1 MYSFRRS
8 FLLVVLITASFSVL
22 LLSPVDSQAQ
32 KANVDFDPNI
42 VYIKPGDTS
51 EKSAKVRLTESPAVS
66 VTVKLE
72 VAYQNSGNSNS
83 YVELSGFPQ
92 SLTFTK
98 DNYSAF
104 QEFRFKATGQFQVN
118 NLNLITAEGKEGDK
132 RFSGGLSI
140 SIGEGPGSRTVGKV
154 ITDPEVGPTY
164 IYSDREKKNIK
175 IKLSIDPVDSVKI
188 RITQPADNNGAITLN
203 KREFTFTSANYN
215 TFQSFEIAVNP
226 QNKTRESELIIFEG
240 SNSKTYFKS
249 GLGVA
254 VSGVIDANFSGGT
267 GAAGFGSPLGA
278 LISEETGFV
287 YQAWRVTRSVINIL
301 LIIALFA
308 ISFSNITRINIDTYT
323 IKKAL
328 PNLVIGI
335 ILANASLYIIR
346 FMSDITTVVTYFFVN
361 QVGSTTFADFI
372 GDTAELIGR
381 NTLETIGWGV
391 GLLAPLLIF
400 LFALVT
406 IIGLLWLAFLLY
418 FRLVAIYLLTILS
431 PLAFVSYGI
440 PGFDKY
446 FKQWWQQFTK
456 WLFILP
462 AMSAVFW
469 LMLVI
474 GEAGESE
481 SIERLL
487 IMYVLFF
494 TALTLPSKMGGAVI
508 DKASKAFM
516 KYSGAGWAR
525 DASLNAAKDYAQQKG
540 QQIGYRLPGVARYQ
554 AWRDLQKE
562 NAKKDI
568 EQLKKRGRNKILE
581 GKTGRNYE
589 KLKLLDKEISLN
601 EEEILARKEVEAGN
615 LKGGRGFRND
625 ESISERLL
633 RAEYQKKLEEEK
645 KNYNDGIER
654 LEFVNSDNDE
664 VKDLLKKVFKA
675 TIDQEVVSK
684 EVGRAEGMQKGN
696 IATGY
701 LQPLQAAANY
711 SQLRSELKGLDVS
724 DPQYQEKKTMIEKA
738 MNDIKTSFEALKK
751 REGNEEYAAF
761 KDLDDFMIAY
771 DPDDDDKKD
780 PRYDKYKKELSTQI
794 RVWQGRQRQTSK
806 MFNEGIASQ
815 IETDVKE
822 QTVAQ
827 LERELKGYLNKEL
840 KGNAELH
847 KLFMRGDTA
856 ALSAQGIEDKDIRA
870 GRAIMEK
877 YKQLMRSTNDIRN
890 RDALNSF
897 VATHNEVLAGTGHEF
912 SQQLIE
918 DAASSAQQDRRA
930 AAGHIAQE
938 SGIISG
944 QPHYA
949 NQNGKPLKPNPYQR
963 KKGGKATVPPPPVP
977 PQRRAGFRIDPDF
990 DRQMEEH
997 NEQYQQWE
1005 KQYGQQYREQQ
1016 TRRNDSSK
1024 RENED
1029 EENGEETQ

>member
-481 SIERLL
+481 SIARLL

-516 KYSGAGWAR
+516 KYTGAG
-525 DASLNAAKDYAQQKG
+525 AAKQGAIETAGRTG
-540 QQIGYRLPGVARYQ
+540 QQLALRAPLYGRL
-554 AWRDLQKE
+554 KKSME
-562 NAKKDI
+562 FAKKAQEQDI
-568 EQLKKRGRNKILE
+568 KNLQASAESKAMRGRNYRKFARTTKRGEELSNYLAAEQAKANTKAGE
-581 GKTGRNYE
+581 GKLANFLDRLQRRGGSLPERQISSAYNKGLEEAREKIEINRKRVAFTKNDDNKKLMEQFAAASSKDKAFADAVQSAEREVTGIYTTGRKDVISKLREAGDVANEIETIKKTAESDRTDEQKSDLQFYESYHSELLADIE
-589 KLKLLDKEISLN
+589 KLKKDHDDLAGMSAKDLVDK
-601 EEEILARKEVEAGN
+601 
-615 LKGGRGFRND
+615 
-625 ESISERLL
+625 
-633 RAEYQKKLEEEK
+633 YQTDKTFSTLVKAEEK
-645 KNYNDGIER
+645 R
-654 LEFVNSDNDE
+654 QA
-664 VKDLLKKVFKA
+664 KA
-675 TIDQEVVSK
+675 
-684 EVGRAEGMQKGN
+684 
-696 IATGY
+696 
-701 LQPLQAAANY
+701 
-711 SQLRSELKGLDVS
+711 
-724 DPQYQEKKTMIEKA
+724 
-738 MNDIKTSFEALKK
+738 
-751 REGNEEYAAF
+751 
-761 KDLDDFMIAY
+761 
-771 DPDDDDKKD
+771 
-780 PRYDKYKKELSTQI
+780 
-794 RVWQGRQRQTSK
+794 
-806 MFNEGIASQ
+806 FNEGIKAQNEDTLADGSVKS
-815 IETDVKE
+815 ILKDINEGLKELNETDRAMYKKKFFNNDTIGIDSKFQNTLIKNIQALKDIGKNQRDTRSPE
-822 QTVAQ
+822 A
-827 LERELKGYLNKEL
+827 LRELASMIMKDGEKPIVVKSRTTGEEHIFDNFDEFQS
-840 KGNAELH
+840 
-847 KLFMRGDTA
+847 KLFSG
-856 ALSAQGIEDKDIRA
+856 DKD
-870 GRAIMEK
+870 K
-877 YKQLMRSTNDIRN
+877 KLSTQDMKN
-890 RDALNSF
+890 A
-897 VATHNEVLAGTGHEF
+897 VLSHD
-912 SQQLIE
+912 S
-918 DAASSAQQDRRA
+918 
-930 AAGHIAQE
+930 
-938 SGIISG
+938 ISG
-944 QPHYA
+944 TPASHL
-949 NQNGKPLKPNPYQR
+949 GKTP
-963 KKGGKATVPPPPVP
+963 KK
-977 PQRRAGFRIDPDF
+977 DD
-990 DRQMEEH
+990 
-997 NEQYQQWE
+997 
-1005 KQYGQQYREQQ
+1005 
-1016 TRRNDSSK
+1016 
-1024 RENED
+1024 
-1029 EENGEETQ
+1029 

>member
-8 FLLVVLITASFSVL
+8 FLLVVLITASFSVP

-175 IKLSIDPVDSVKI
+175 IKLSIDPAGSVKI
-188 RITQPADNNGAITLN
+188 RITQPADNNGAITLS
-203 KREFTFTSANYN
+203 KREFTFTSANYG
-215 TFQSFEIAVNP
+215 TFQSFEIAVNQ

-361 QVGSTTFADFI
+361 QVDSTTFADFI

-481 SIERLL
+481 SIARLL

-516 KYSGAGWAR
+516 KYTGAGAVKQGAIETAGR
-525 DASLNAAKDYAQQKG
+525 TG
-540 QQIGYRLPGVARYQ
+540 QQLALRAPLYGRL
-554 AWRDLQKE
+554 KKSME
-562 NAKKDI
+562 FAKKAQEQDI
-568 EQLKKRGRNKILE
+568 KNLQASAESKAMRGRNYRKFARTTKRGEELSNYLAAEQAKANTKAGE
-581 GKTGRNYE
+581 GKLANFLDRLQRRGGSLPERQISSAYNKGLEEAREKIEMNRKRVAFTKNDDNKKLMEQFAAASSKDKAFADAVQSAEREVTGIYTTGRKDVISKLREAGDVANEIETIKKTAESDRTDEQKSDLQFYESYHSELLADIE
-589 KLKLLDKEISLN
+589 KLKKDHDDLAGMSAKDLVDK
-601 EEEILARKEVEAGN
+601 
-615 LKGGRGFRND
+615 
-625 ESISERLL
+625 
-633 RAEYQKKLEEEK
+633 YQTDKTFSTLVKAEEK
-645 KNYNDGIER
+645 R
-654 LEFVNSDNDE
+654 QA
-664 VKDLLKKVFKA
+664 KA
-675 TIDQEVVSK
+675 
-684 EVGRAEGMQKGN
+684 
-696 IATGY
+696 
-701 LQPLQAAANY
+701 
-711 SQLRSELKGLDVS
+711 
-724 DPQYQEKKTMIEKA
+724 
-738 MNDIKTSFEALKK
+738 
-751 REGNEEYAAF
+751 
-761 KDLDDFMIAY
+761 
-771 DPDDDDKKD
+771 
-780 PRYDKYKKELSTQI
+780 
-794 RVWQGRQRQTSK
+794 
-806 MFNEGIASQ
+806 FNEGIKAQNEDTLADGSVKS
-815 IETDVKE
+815 ILKDINEGLKELNETDRAMYKKKFFNNDTIGIDSKFQNTLIKNIQALKDIGKNQRDTRSPE
-822 QTVAQ
+822 A
-827 LERELKGYLNKEL
+827 LRELASMIMKDGEKPIVVKSRTTGEEHIFDNFDEFQS
-840 KGNAELH
+840 
-847 KLFMRGDTA
+847 KLFSG
-856 ALSAQGIEDKDIRA
+856 DKD
-870 GRAIMEK
+870 K
-877 YKQLMRSTNDIRN
+877 KLSTQDMKN
-890 RDALNSF
+890 A
-897 VATHNEVLAGTGHEF
+897 VLSHD
-912 SQQLIE
+912 S
-918 DAASSAQQDRRA
+918 
-930 AAGHIAQE
+930 
-938 SGIISG
+938 ISG
-944 QPHYA
+944 TPASHL
-949 NQNGKPLKPNPYQR
+949 GKTP
-963 KKGGKATVPPPPVP
+963 KK
-977 PQRRAGFRIDPDF
+977 DD
-990 DRQMEEH
+990 
-997 NEQYQQWE
+997 
-1005 KQYGQQYREQQ
+1005 
-1016 TRRNDSSK
+1016 
-1024 RENED
+1024 
-1029 EENGEETQ
+1029 